1 MAEAMV
7 ERKLWRAAIMQK
19 LTPCFRESAASRMEA
34 LKGMAADGIILHLG
48 LYLWAD
54 SVFLYYEALRPGV
67 EPDFLFPEA
76 TGFLALWPGEREPR
90 PWIRLIDI
98 FHFNEPASVD
108 HWRRKR
114 PVGWQIGQM
123 GRLKPE
129 TIPHYLFYH
138 YALQEEQ
145 AFPGDKYEIIG
156 ISENLLFA
164 YREKP
169 EEFESPLYP
178 PRLEAKVVPSNW
190 DSVDIPSCFIPW
202 PDLPGVCLRPMDPV
216 LTL

>member
-1 MAEAMV
+1 MDEDMV
-7 ERKLWRAAIMQK
+7 ERKLWRAAIAQK
-19 LTPCFRESAASRMEA
+19 LTPRFRESAASRMEA
-34 LKGMAADGIILHLG
+34 LKGLEADGIIMHLG
-48 LYLWAD
+48 LYLWEEN
-54 SVFLYYEALRPGV
+54 VFLYYEALRQGV

-76 TGFLALWPGEREPR
+76 TGLLALWPGEREPR

-98 FHFNEPASVD
+98 FHFNEPVSVD
-108 HWRRKR
+108 HWRRKKPAGR
-114 PVGWQIGQM
+114 QVGQI
-123 GRLKPE
+123 GRLKPK

-169 EEFESPLYP
+169 EDFEPPLYP
-178 PRLEAKVVPSNW
+178 PRLETKVAPSNW